1 MFNTVTGEIL
11 IAIINNQQDFRIL
24 CEQLWYRIPVSSV
37 EKWLRHRWPPQ
48 WMAFYQTKVFKDEAY
63 SVRYYAEVRNIRS
76 VRRRDLFP
84 DELPNPKTGKI
95 YYQIFLEPLQTLPKP
110 IFSRRRRRISFI
122 SSTWEKFKNAV
133 EINDLYDNS
142 PLENRLW
149 AELKRLQVSA
159 ERQEWVEINNT
170 SYFLDFAVYCTAGK
184 LNLETDGDT
193 WHIGKEKAGADNLR
207 DNALKTE
214 GWRVLRFNTRQVQ
227 EEMADYCIPV
237 VVENIQ
243 RLGGLENGSSIQSQI
258 ILGTRKQLEL
268 F

>member
-1 MFNTVTGEIL
+1 MFNTLKGETL

-24 CEQLWYRIPVSSV
+24 CEQFWYRIPVSSV
-37 EKWLRHRWPPQ
+37 EKWLRRRWPPQ
-48 WMAFYQTKVFKDEAY
+48 WIAFYQTKVFKDEAY
-63 SVRYYAEVRNIRS
+63 SVRYYAEVRDIRS
-76 VRRRDLFP
+76 VRRCDLFP
-84 DELPNPKTGKI
+84 DELPNKKTGNI
-95 YYQIFLEPLQTLPKP
+95 YYQIFLGPLQTLPKP
-110 IFSRRRRRISFI
+110 IFSRRQRRITFI
-122 SSTWEKFKNAV
+122 RSTWEKFKNAV
-133 EINDLYDNS
+133 EINDLYDES

-159 ERQEWVEINNT
+159 ERQELVEINNT

-227 EEMADYCIPV
+227 EEMADYCLPV
-237 VVENIQ
+237 VVENIH
-243 RLGGLENGSSIQSQI
+243 RLGGLDNGISLQKQI
-258 ILGTRKQLEL
+258 ILDNRNQLEL